1 MPSVVRVQV
10 EPTVLRWARER
21 SRIPEERLAIRFPKL
36 AAWEAGEEQP
46 TLKQLESFASATHT
60 PAGFLFLRVPPEESV
75 PIPDFRTMARAGV
88 ERPSPD
94 LLDTVYICQQRQ
106 EWYITYA
113 QSIQE
118 DPVAFVGSA
127 SVDDNIVEV
136 AAAMRDTLGFGL
148 AARLQYSSWTGAL
161 SGLSERAESAGVLVM
176 VSGVVGSNTHRV
188 LDPEEFRGFALS
200 DPLAPLLFLNGAD
213 TKAAQIFTLAH
224 ELAHLWIGTTALSN
238 ATAEIPGENTVERWC
253 NQVAAEL
260 LVPLPAIRE
269 QYRGGSDLTEELNR
283 LAALF
288 RVSTLVILRRVHDAG
303 HLTRSQYR
311 DAYEAEMERILALD
325 LDRSGSGGNF
335 YNTLP
340 IRASKRFTRALIA
353 STLGG
358 RTLYQDAFRLL
369 GFKKVSTLT
378 ELAKSLGVVA

>member
-10 EPTVLRWARER
+10 EPTLLRWARER
-21 SRIPEERLAIRFPKL
+21 SRIPEEQLAVRFPRL
-36 AAWEAGEEQP
+36 AAWEAGEAQP

-60 PAGFLFLRVPPEESV
+60 PTGFLFLQVPPEESV
-75 PIPDFRTMARAGV
+75 PIPDFRTIAGVGV

-118 DPVAFVGSA
+118 EPVAFVGSA
-127 SVDDNIVEV
+127 SIDDDIVEV
-136 AAAMRDTLGFGL
+136 ASAMRDILGFGL
-148 AARLQYSSWTGAL
+148 EARQQYSSWTAAL
-161 SGLSERAESAGVLVM
+161 SGLSERAESVGVLVM

-188 LDPEEFRGFALS
+188 LDPEEFRGFALA
-200 DPLAPLLFLNGAD
+200 DALAPLVFLNGAD

-238 ATAEIPGENTVERWC
+238 ATADAPGDNAVERWC

-260 LVPLPAIRE
+260 LVPLPAIGE
-269 QYRGGSDLTEELNR
+269 QYRSGGSLTDELNR
-283 LAALF
+283 LAARF

-303 HLTRSQYR
+303 YLTRSEYR
-311 DAYEAEMERILALD
+311 EAFEAEIERILALSP
-325 LDRSGSGGNF
+325 RGSGGNF

-340 IRASKRFTRALIA
+340 VRASKRFTRALIT

-369 GFKKVSTLT
+369 GFKKVSTLN
-378 ELAKSLGVVA
+378 ELAKSLGLVA

>member
-10 EPTVLRWARER
+10 EPTVLKWARER
-21 SRIPEERLAIRFPKL
+21 SGIPEERLAVRFPKL

-60 PAGFLFLRVPPEESV
+60 PAGFLFLQAPPQEPV
-75 PIPDFRTMARAGV
+75 PIPDFRTIASAGV

-106 EWYITYA
+106 EWYRTYA

-118 DPVAFVGSA
+118 EPVAFIGSA
-127 SVDDNIVEV
+127 SVEDDMAEV
-136 AAAMRDTLGFGL
+136 ASAMRDTLGFGL
-148 AARLQYSSWTGAL
+148 EARQQYSSWTAAL
-161 SGLSERAESAGVLVM
+161 SGLSERAEITGVLVM

-188 LDPEEFRGFALS
+188 LDPQEFRGFALA
-200 DPLAPLLFLNGAD
+200 DPIAPLVFLNGAD

-238 ATAEIPGENTVERWC
+238 ATAETPGNNAIERWC

-260 LVPLPAIRE
+260 LVPLPAIRD
-269 QYRGGSDLTEELNR
+269 QYRTSAALTEELDR
-283 LAALF
+283 LAARF

-303 HLTRSQYR
+303 YLTSAQYR
-311 DAYEAEMERILALD
+311 AAFEAELERIVAVFP
-325 LDRSGSGGNF
+325 SGSGGNF

-340 IRASKRFTRALIA
+340 VRASKRFTRALIA

-369 GFKKVSTLT
+369 GFKKVSTLN